1 MNPSAP
7 IVESELPIAV
17 KHLAFD
23 LFYFGLYRSLIKD
36 FMFVLTNPAAS
47 QAITYALLLHFRV
60 ILDFFYTTQPIKDDC
75 CVTHFIQLSPAF
87 KANFPA
93 VVRPLWL
100 TEVRDS
106 LHKRLAHMTA
116 TRWREPRPE
125 MDYYRKYFGDIDGL
139 TETFLKGI
147 PADLRT
153 PFDSEWS
160 NLERANRTALPKP
173 NGDQFRQ
180 DF

>member
-75 CVTHFIQLSPAF
+75 CVTVSYTHQMCI
-87 KANFPA
+87 
-93 VVRPLWL
+93 
-100 TEVRDS
+100 RD
-106 LHKRLAHMTA
+106 RA
-116 TRWREPRPE
+116 
-125 MDYYRKYFGDIDGL
+125 
-139 TETFLKGI
+139 
-147 PADLRT
+147 RT
-153 PFDSEWS
+153 VEH
-160 NLERANRTALPKP
+160 
-173 NGDQFRQ
+173 
-180 DF
+180 